1 MRVIESARMG
11 AFAAG
16 GTLSE
21 CGFAR
26 CQDTDGQTPSERGPR
41 RGPSVE
47 TLIPIRDHAIPG
59 RLAVDA
65 RELDRS

>member
-1 MRVIESARMG
+1 MVPSKSVASPGVLQG
-11 AFAAG
+11 A
-16 GTLSE
+16 
-21 CGFAR
+21 
-26 CQDTDGQTPSERGPR
+26 DGQTPIEYGPR

-65 RELDRS
+65 RKLDRSRTSYGDASEPFE